1 MTKTIFTI
9 TERCVACKSC
19 EIACSIEHSASKTL
33 HGAAYEKPKSRS
45 RMKVLRAGGHS
56 YPLNCN
62 HCENASC
69 MNACPTGA
77 MRRDQVTNS
86 VYVATDTCIGCWMCV
101 MACPFGAVT
110 ADHIGKKA
118 LKCDRCPDRVEE
130 GLNPA
135 CVDACPTKA
144 LIFDTPEGF
153 LAMKQQSTANQ
164 AAGINSTAQIPATVE
179 FWRTTLGGN

>member
-19 EIACSIEHSASKTL
+19 EIACSVEHSASRTL
-33 HGAAYEKPKSRS
+33 FGAAFEETKSRS
-45 RMKVLRAGGHS
+45 RMKVQAAGAYS

-77 MRRDQVTNS
+77 MRRNPDTNS
-86 VYVATDTCIGCWMCV
+86 VYVATENCIGCWMCV

-110 ADHIGKKA
+110 PDHINKTA
-118 LKCDRCPDRVEE
+118 LKCDRCPDRVEN

-135 CVDACPTKA
+135 CVDACPV
-144 LIFDTPEGF
+144 
-153 LAMKQQSTANQ
+153 NQ
-164 AAGINSTAQIPATVE
+164 HLKLTRYRHLKVPH
-179 FWRTTLGGN
+179 L